1 MKIVA
6 DHLKVDVIR
15 SVILQVFSQSSMATA
30 CDMDGRIR
38 KVRFLFE
45 EGRLM
50 RSFLHHQLLA
60 TRHELSLQ
68 LPKSGQLRHKQQPES
83 AKQVASS
90 HPRSDWPAQ
99 LEELLPARF

>member
-38 KVRFLFE
+38 KVRFPFE
-45 EGRLM
+45 EDRLV
-50 RSFLHHQLLA
+50 RSFPGHLLLA
-60 TRHELSLQ
+60 TPHELCL
-68 LPKSGQLRHKQQPES
+68 
-83 AKQVASS
+83 
-90 HPRSDWPAQ
+90 
-99 LEELLPARF
+99 